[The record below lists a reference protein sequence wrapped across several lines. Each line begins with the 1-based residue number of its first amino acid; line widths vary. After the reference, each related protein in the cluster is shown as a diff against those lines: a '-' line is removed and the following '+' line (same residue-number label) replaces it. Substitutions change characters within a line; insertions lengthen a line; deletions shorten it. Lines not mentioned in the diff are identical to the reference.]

1 MSQYGLTLNAPIAA
15 AVTGK
20 KAAYEDPATGVAT
33 VPNVA
38 KVKCLGLFVEDTAAN
53 AGMAAIAVEGVQP
66 AIAGA
71 AANINDSLM
80 NDNQG
85 RLVPAAGAAGEKVWC
100 VGFSRSVVTA
110 AGDELDVLIHPHLV
124 VI

>member
-1 MSQYGLTLNAPIAA
+1 MSQYGLTLSAPITAN
-15 AVTGK
+15 VTAK

-38 KVKCLGLFVEDTAAN
+38 KAKCLGVFVEDTSSTAGQAAL
-53 AGMAAIAVEGVQP
+53 AVEGVQP

-71 AANINDSLM
+71 AAGFNDSLT

-110 AGDELDVLIHPHLV
+110 AGDELDVLIHPHQV